1 MSKNKT
7 PAPTTLATIDPNDLS
22 AASGGRRAAAGGSSR
37 RASDDAILDAL
48 RDVRSAL
55 KDMGANAA
63 ANANNNNSSNSM
75 MMMLMSSL
83 LNNNNSQPQV
93 ICSGRKGRC

>member
-1 MSKNKT
+1 MSKNKI

-22 AASGGRRAAAGGSSR
+22 AASGGRRAAAGSSSR

-63 ANANNNNSSNSM
+63 ANANNNQSNNM
-75 MMMLMSSL
+75 MMMLMTTL

-93 ICSGRKGRC
+93 ICAGRKGRC